1 MLRRATLL
9 VALLFVG
16 VACTVPVRF
25 SRQTYGP
32 RSSVVL
38 PPSPGTSPLTAEL
51 RYEAPILRGLLRAR
65 GDCRLGQRRPVTR
78 EYYQRREPHA
88 GLSVAALVVGAAL
101 GVGSVA
107 LLSSADEMSNQKT
120 CSEPHAIK
128 CNSPRE
134 DTVLLGTLGV
144 LGSAGLMGGSLW
156 GLADHQHSQLL
167 RSEPEPDE
175 IVETTKTVVCDP
187 SSLGER
193 LVSATLGTQL
203 VGTTVTH
210 ADGSFTLVIPAELQG
225 TLVVILS
232 EEVGAVSG
240 MRLGEV
246 SVSPDISR
254 HSSTR
259 HPPVAP
265 PRRTHDDSPS
275 LGAAFGEMERL
286 ERSREGVAR

>member
-1 MLRRATLL
+1 VLRRTTTLLALLL
-9 VALLFVG
+9 VA

-25 SRQTYGP
+25 SRQSYGP
-32 RSSVVL
+32 SSSVVL
-38 PPSPGTSPLTAEL
+38 PPNPGASPLTAEL
-51 RYEAPILRGLLRAR
+51 RYEAPILRGLLTPRQ
-65 GDCRLGQRRPVTR
+65 DCRLAQRRPVTR

-88 GLSVAALVVGAAL
+88 GLSAAALLVGAAL
-101 GVGSVA
+101 GVGAVA
-107 LLSSADEMSNQKT
+107 LLSSADEMSDQKT

-156 GLADHQHSQLL
+156 GLADHQSSQLV

-175 IVETTKTVVCDP
+175 VVETTKTVVCDQT
-187 SSLGER
+187 SLGGR
-193 LVSATLGTQL
+193 LVSAILGTQL

-210 ADGSFTLVIPAELQG
+210 SDGSFTLVIPAELQG
-225 TLVVILS
+225 TLEVILS

-259 HPPVAP
+259 
-265 PRRTHDDSPS
+265 
-275 LGAAFGEMERL
+275 
-286 ERSREGVAR
+286 